1 MTFKRKLS
9 IAFSSV
15 VLLTVI
21 VALTNWWG
29 IGSAIERQND
39 IFFKIAGV
47 EEQFHFMVRA
57 EQAYRSTEQISHAKE
72 VYTIIENLKIIIQT
86 AIPAEASL
94 GQHEAIDNVMFALEN
109 YERNFSM
116 HNSSIVDTQTM
127 KSRIL
132 KESQK
137 LLRMVEDLIGP
148 ENRTLQ
154 ESKSSNLEIKKA
166 TIATRISYLTIK
178 ALLAEKNYIL
188 TGQIDAEQAVT
199 TAISEIQHQTN
210 RLKQIS
216 SESTGDLQAF
226 RISKVT
232 NIYSDI
238 FNKFVSEQKKMTGSA
253 IKMQNAQDYFSA
265 SLASFLQYQKNITSE
280 KMASLQVLS
289 FLISVLAIVIGIIAV
304 VVLSNLITG
313 PVNALKVSA
322 RNIVDGNLDTY
333 VSISSNDDIGE
344 LGLLFNEMTSQLKKS
359 FREINEYQDH
369 LEELVKS
376 RTEKLE
382 AEIID
387 HQQTEEALRES
398 SERLTNIITQSPM
411 GIVIWDNDFRAKEWN
426 ASCEKIFGYLREDVL
441 NKSGMTIVAE
451 EDQQRISNLF
461 DSLKNKKTVRN
472 RNRNITKSGKKI
484 TCEWYNT
491 PLTDHKDNVIGILS
505 LVEDVTDQIHL
516 EKELLKI
523 IKLESTGVLAGGIA
537 HDFNN
542 ILTAI
547 LGNINLSLL
556 DTSLEPPTRKRLMA
570 AEKASLRAQTLTQ
583 QLLTFS
589 KGGEPVKEQTSI
601 VEVIRDSAD
610 FVLHGSST
618 SCKYY
623 ISDDLWL
630 IDADKGQISQVI
642 QNIVLNAS
650 QSMPGGGQISIT
662 CENIDRTKIQ
672 EDLLSTN
679 TDYIKITISDNGVGI
694 PERTLEKIFDPYFST
709 KTEGSGLGL
718 AITLSIVRKHKGHI
732 SAESIPDEGTTFT
745 IFLPADSKL
754 MATTLAE
761 KTTTIS
767 STVNA
772 TILIMDDE
780 DMVLNVVSSMIGAL
794 GYETLLSKNGDE
806 CIELYSQLMKQGN
819 PPDLIIM
826 DLTIPGGKGG
836 EETTKE
842 LLQIDPNVQVVVSS
856 GYSNDPIMASFKE
869 YGFCAAISKPY
880 VMDDLSQVITK
891 TLAA

>member
-29 IGSAIERQND
+29 ISSAIENQND
-39 IFFKIAGV
+39 VFFKIAGV
-47 EEQFHFMVRA
+47 EEQLHFMVR
-57 EQAYRSTEQISHAKE
+57 EEHAYRSTEQISHSKE
-72 VYTIIENLKIIIQT
+72 VYTIIENLKVIIQT
-86 AIPAEASL
+86 AVPGEASL
-94 GQHEAIDNVMFALEN
+94 GQHQAISNVMYALEN

-132 KESQK
+132 KESRK
-137 LLRMVEDLIGP
+137 LLRMVENLIGP
-148 ENRTLQ
+148 SNKTLQ
-154 ESKSSNLEIKKA
+154 ENTSPNIETQKV
-166 TIATRISYLTIK
+166 TIAAQISFLTSK

-188 TGQIDAEQAVT
+188 TGQIDEQEAVT
-199 TAISEIQHQTN
+199 TAISEIQHQAN
-210 RLKQIS
+210 RLEQIS
-216 SESTGDLQAF
+216 NESTGKLQAF

-232 NIYSDI
+232 KIYSDI
-238 FNKFVSEQKKMTGSA
+238 FHKFVSEQKKMTESA
-253 IKMQNAQDYFSA
+253 LKMQKAQDYFSS
-265 SLASFLQYQKNITSE
+265 SLTSFLQYQKNITSE

-289 FLISVLAIVIGIIAV
+289 FLISVLAIVIGTIAV
-304 VVLSNLITG
+304 VVLSNLITR

-322 RNIVDGNLDTY
+322 RQVVKGNLDTY
-333 VSISSNDDIGE
+333 VDVSSNDDIGE

-359 FREINEYQDH
+359 FREIREYQDH
-369 LEELVKS
+369 LEELVKT

-382 AEIID
+382 AEITD

-411 GIVIWDNDFRAKEWN
+411 GIVIWGNDFRVKEWN
-426 ASCEKIFGYLREDVL
+426 ASCETIFGYRREDIL
-441 NKSGMTIVAE
+441 DKSGITIVAK
-451 EDQQRISNLF
+451 EDKSRISQLF
-461 DSLKNKKTVRN
+461 EFFKDKKNIRN
-472 RNRNITKSGKKI
+472 RNRNITKSGKEI

-491 PLTDHKDNVIGILS
+491 PLTDHKNNVIGILS
-505 LVEDVTDQIHL
+505 LVEDVTDQIQL

-523 IKLESTGVLAGGIA
+523 MKLESTGVLAGGIA

-556 DTSLEPPTRKRLMA
+556 DNSLEPLTRKRLVA

-601 VEVIRDSAD
+601 GEVIQDSAD

-618 SCKYY
+618 SCKYN
-623 ISDDLWL
+623 ISDTLWL

-650 QSMPGGGQISIT
+650 QSMPGGGQVSIT
-662 CENIDRTKIQ
+662 CENIDRTDIQ
-672 EDLLSTN
+672 KDLLSTD
-679 TDYIKITISDNGVGI
+679 TDYIKITISDSGIGI

-709 KTEGSGLGL
+709 KTKGSGLGL

-732 SAESIPDEGTTFT
+732 SAKSVPDEGTTFT
-745 IFLPADSKL
+745 IFLPADSALKPARL
-754 MATTLAE
+754 TE
-761 KTTTIS
+761 KTVARS
-767 STVNA
+767 SATNA

-780 DMVLNVVSSMIGAL
+780 DMVLNVVSSMISAL
-794 GYETLLSKNGDE
+794 GHNTLLSKSGDE
-806 CIELYSQLMKQGN
+806 CIELYTDLMKKGH

-836 EETTKE
+836 EEAARE
-842 LLQIDPNVQVVVSS
+842 LLQINPNIQIVVSS
-856 GYSNDPIMASFKE
+856 GYSNDPIMASYKK

-891 TLAA
+891 ILAT